1 MTETCDY
8 CDEGLPKDADGWHLR
23 VDPDDYEPT
32 QRIPC
37 AKPTVLVSES
47 SRELVVPYTGELIA
61 LEDPEQCARVLY
73 EIGELEAKIRA
84 LRHVLRGV
92 MFEESVRVGSKTLHF
107 PDGVTAKVITPT
119 ETSWDH
125 SILAELLGAG
135 LPGDRFEAL
144 VTPEQTFKVNGSI
157 VKELEAANP
166 IYAEIIER
174 ARTKIPKSPGVTLT
188 KRPRVDY
195 DR

>member
-1 MTETCDY
+1 MS
-8 CDEGLPKDADGWHLR
+8 
-23 VDPDDYEPT
+23 EP
-32 QRIPC
+32 
-37 AKPTVLVSES
+37 

-61 LEDPEQCARVLY
+61 IEDPEQCARVLY
-73 EIGELEAKIRA
+73 EIGELEAKLRA
-84 LRHVLRGV
+84 LRYVLRDV

-107 PDGVTAKVITPT
+107 PDGVTAKISTPM
-119 ETSWDH
+119 ETSWDYK
-125 SILAELLGAG
+125 ILAELIEAG

-157 VKELEAANP
+157 VKELESANP
-166 IYAEIIER
+166 VYAEIIDR
-174 ARTKIPKSPGVTLT
+174 ARTKIPKSPGVSLT

>member
-1 MTETCDY
+1 MS
-8 CDEGLPKDADGWHLR
+8 
-23 VDPDDYEPT
+23 EP
-32 QRIPC
+32 
-37 AKPTVLVSES
+37 
-47 SRELVVPYTGELIA
+47 SRELVVPYTGELVA
-61 LEDPEQCARVLY
+61 MEDPEQCARVLF
-73 EIGELEAKIRA
+73 EIGELEAK
-84 LRHVLRGV
+84 LRSLRYVLRDV

-107 PDGVTAKVITPT
+107 PDGVTAKISTPT

-144 VTPEQTFKVNGSI
+144 VTPEQTFKVNGSVI
-157 VKELEAANP
+157 KELEAANP
-166 IYAEIIER
+166 IYAEIINR